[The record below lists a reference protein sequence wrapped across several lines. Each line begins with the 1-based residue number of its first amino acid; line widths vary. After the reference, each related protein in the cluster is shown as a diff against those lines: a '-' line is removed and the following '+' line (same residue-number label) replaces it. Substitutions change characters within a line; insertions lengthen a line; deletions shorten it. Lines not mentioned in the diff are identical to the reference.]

1 MTDEDEIIH
10 ATFWSRREEPE
21 EQLLWGQHES
31 SKEEVGVTFRVSF
44 GSALI
49 GIKPAQLSPTSQS
62 TSGIVFPLTRYS
74 ALHISYHMSLCD
86 LGHSRA
92 AFGFAKVKR
101 LDFGG
106 GLGGLTGTA
115 CASAAARA
123 WVRVLTLS
131 SAACCFADIA
141 CLDIKRASVTVERVA
156 SARTS
161 PANRISASD
170 ETIIIGVQPG
180 QPTESSR
187 GVDGE
192 VVVVVSPTNGAI

>member
-1 MTDEDEIIH
+1 M
-10 ATFWSRREEPE
+10 R
-21 EQLLWGQHES
+21 
-31 SKEEVGVTFRVSF
+31 
-44 GSALI
+44 
-49 GIKPAQLSPTSQS
+49 PAQLSPTSQL

-74 ALHISYHMSLCD
+74 TPPLVIEASRDLCHSL
-86 LGHSRA
+86 A

-106 GLGGLTGTA
+106 GLGGFTGTA
-115 CASAAARA
+115 CTSAAARVWA
-123 WVRVLTLS
+123 RVLILS
-131 SAACCFADIA
+131 SAACCLADMA

-156 SARTS
+156 KARTS